1 MYASPLLTLALRFLA
16 CVLVTLLLGWCLGSN
31 CSCLYKPK
39 TVLQTCVVS
48 TCSAKVEVFKVVLDT
63 LFAMFFNFN
72 GCLNLTCQCLTSEIR
87 NCHNGGHFVLRVGGW
102 VRPSPRAMVLPPL
115 RTPTG
120 VGQDLCISKAIPI
133 PAWKKGFILLAAVV
147 WNRSDMS
154 CYRFCKVPNGVRLRI
169 YVYVYVCR
177 KNLAYIYIYI

>member
-31 CSCLYKPK
+31 CSCLCKPK
-39 TVLQTCVVS
+39 NCFANLCCVNCS
-48 TCSAKVEVFKVVLDT
+48 TKVEVIKVVLDT

-120 VGQDLCISKAIPI
+120 VGQDLCVSKAITI
-133 PAWKKGFILLAAVV
+133 PAWKKDLNLLAAVV

-154 CYRFCKVPNGVRLRI
+154 WFRFASFRICVCFIRIYI
-169 YVYVYVCR
+169 YVYICR
-177 KNLAYIYIYI
+177 KSLYIYI